1 MLKKLLMTT
10 AVLAALT
17 GIAEACYVK
26 DPSLNVRNA
35 PDGLVTGSLKTGTL
49 IVIEEVRG
57 DWVHHAPR
65 EEVGDAGVGQV
76 HRLGL

>member
-10 AVLAALT
+10 AVLA
-17 GIAEACYVK
+17 ACYVK

-35 PDGLVTGSLKTGTL
+35 PDGLVTGSLKKGTL